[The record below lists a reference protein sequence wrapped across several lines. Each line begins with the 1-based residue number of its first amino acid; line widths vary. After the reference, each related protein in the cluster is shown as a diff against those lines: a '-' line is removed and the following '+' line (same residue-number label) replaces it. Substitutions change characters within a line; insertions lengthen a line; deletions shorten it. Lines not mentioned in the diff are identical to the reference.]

1 MISPLKQMILDYE
14 AGTMPFERVAQ
25 YALEQYDY
33 QLTQSELD
41 SYKHHMILEDFLR
54 QIHFSRRLSSQQG

>member
-14 AGTMPFERVAQ
+14 AGTMPYERVAE
-25 YALEQYDY
+25 YARDQYDY

-41 SYKHHMILEDFLR
+41 SYRHHMILEDFLR
-54 QIHFSRRLSSQQG
+54 HIHFSRRLSSQQG